1 MYHQSSTH
9 VFLKYSA
16 LKTLTELKSEWD
28 RESQCLRYTSGTQEE
43 TFDLNT
49 VTSNGTYSFWNP
61 TNSPVGAG
69 WVCLI
74 VIQMANNPNYCV
86 QLAMSQSNRMFMR
99 LETGGSW
106 GEWVS
111 L

>member
-1 MYHQSSTH
+1 M
-9 VFLKYSA
+9 
-16 LKTLTELKSEWD
+16 
-28 RESQCLRYTSGTQEE
+28 

-49 VTSNGTYSFWNP
+49 VTSNGTYSFWDP

-74 VIQMANNPNYCV
+74 VIQMSNNPNYCV
-86 QLAMSQSNRMFMR
+86 QLAMSQSNSMFMR
-99 LETGGSW
+99 LETDGSW
-106 GEWVS
+106 GEWVE